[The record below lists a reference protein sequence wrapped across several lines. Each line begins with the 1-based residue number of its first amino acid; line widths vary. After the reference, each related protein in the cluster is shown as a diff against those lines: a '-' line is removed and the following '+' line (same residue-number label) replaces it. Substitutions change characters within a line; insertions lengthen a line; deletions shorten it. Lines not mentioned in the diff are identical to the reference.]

1 MAAGMLGDKARAARV
16 RGRDGTGRRS
26 SGLHA
31 GLACTGSSRSC
42 AGPRVRARSGLQL
55 EQAAGS
61 TGEKRKRKPAQK
73 KRVWEKKLE
82 ERNKIDLNKI

>member
-1 MAAGMLGDKARAARV
+1 V
-16 RGRDGTGRRS
+16 RWPA
-26 SGLHA
+26 H
-31 GLACTGSSRSC
+31 
-42 AGPRVRARSGLQL
+42 ARSGLQL

-61 TGEKRKRKPAQK
+61 RGEKKREEACAKK